1 MQIESLLT
9 QQRTLCHVTC
19 TSKKRSLEVLASLI
33 AEGCEG
39 INADELFQQLVARE
53 RLGSTGIGE
62 GIAIPHC
69 RFKTAG
75 ATIGAL
81 MTLAT
86 PIDFDSVDSQPVD
99 VIFAML
105 VPENAENAHLQTLA
119 TLAEHLQN
127 PRYVQALRRAETG
140 DDLYRAAIEADL

>member
-1 MQIESLLT
+1 M
-9 QQRTLCHVTC
+9 
-19 TSKKRSLEVLASLI
+19 LATLI
-33 AEGCEG
+33 AEGSDN
-39 INADELFQQLVARE
+39 IDADELFQQLVARE

-86 PIDFDSVDSQPVD
+86 PIDFDSVDGRPVD

-105 VPENAENAHLQTLA
+105 VPENAESEHLQTLA
-119 TLAEHLQN
+119 MLAERLQN
-127 PRYVQALRRAETG
+127 QSFVEALRRAETG
-140 DDLYRAAIEADL
+140 EDLYRAALETEF

>member
-9 QQRTLCHVTC
+9 QKRTLCHASC
-19 TSKKRSLEVLASLI
+19 SSKKRSLEVLASLI
-33 AEGCEG
+33 AEGSDN

-69 RFKTAG
+69 RFKTSG

-81 MTLAT
+81 MTLAK
-86 PIDFDSVDSQPVD
+86 PIDFDSVDSRPVD
-99 VIFAML
+99 IIFAML
-105 VPENAENAHLQTLA
+105 VPENAESQHLQTLA
-119 TLAEHLQN
+119 MLAERLQDS
-127 PRYVQALRRAETG
+127 RFVEALRRAETG
-140 DDLYRAAIEADL
+140 AELFRVATEAGG